1 MDERVY
7 EGRAVLLVTAMAGAE
22 NLAKSLSEGAGV
34 VLEVAR
40 SRRAALASLRRQM
53 FVAIIVD
60 TELPANEVT
69 STEMLWQ
76 NGGVAV
82 PLELDLRALGSAALT
97 RLLRSMLERRNEM
110 EAIVREEVTRS
121 MAEELRSTVTGMLLQ
136 SDLALRDQNLSP
148 VLERR
153 VRELRA
159 MADDLR
165 LRLRAA

>member
-1 MDERVY
+1 MDGKMY
-7 EGRAVLLVTAMAGAE
+7 EAPAVLLVTATHGAE
-22 NLAKSLSEGAGV
+22 NLAKVLSEGTGV

-40 SRRAALASLRRQM
+40 SRRAALASLRRQT
-53 FVAIIVD
+53 FAAVIVD
-60 TELPANEVT
+60 NELPANEVT

-82 PLELDLRALGSAALT
+82 PLELDLRALGAAALT

-110 EAIVREEVTRS
+110 EAVVREEVTRS

-148 VLERR
+148 ILEKR
-153 VRELRA
+153 VRHLRA

>member
-1 MDERVY
+1 
-7 EGRAVLLVTAMAGAE
+7 
-22 NLAKSLSEGAGV
+22 
-34 VLEVAR
+34 
-40 SRRAALASLRRQM
+40 
-53 FVAIIVD
+53 
-60 TELPANEVT
+60 
-69 STEMLWQ
+69 MLWQ

-82 PLELDLRALGSAALT
+82 PLELDLRALGATALT

-110 EAIVREEVTRS
+110 EAVVREEVTRS

-148 VLERR
+148 VLEKR

-159 MADDLR
+159 MADNLR

>member
-1 MDERVY
+1 MAEQVY
-7 EGRAVLLVTAMAGAE
+7 EGRAVLLVTAMLGAE

-53 FVAIIVD
+53 YVAVIVD
-60 TELPANEVT
+60 TELPAIEVT

-82 PLELDLRALGSAALT
+82 PLEVDLRALGAAALT

-110 EAIVREEVTRS
+110 ETIVREEVTRS

-136 SDLALRDQNLSP
+136 SDLALRDKNLSP